1 MEIQITNTGKLV
13 TSGIYSYI
21 RHPQYS
27 GLFLISIGM
36 LIQWPTLLTIIMWP
50 FLMFAYYRLAL
61 SEEKVVTEKFGDEYL
76 IYKLQVPAFVHS
88 FKKVMIVFK

>member
-1 MEIQITNTGKLV
+1 
-13 TSGIYSYI
+13 
-21 RHPQYS
+21 
-27 GLFLISIGM
+27 
-36 LIQWPTLLTIIMWP
+36 
-50 FLMFAYYRLAL
+50 MFAYYRLAL